1 MENFKIK
8 SFVQYIN
15 ENHKSKIAMSV
26 FDIDDTLVC
35 TAAKIK
41 VYDPREDIEYSLSPA
56 EYNLYV
62 RQAHHELDFSEFDDG
77 NLLLNGRPI
86 EWVLNIL
93 KKTINKEKAVGIITA
108 RGDKQIVI
116 DFLKKHG
123 VKINPEFVFAVND
136 PKSKYKGNNA
146 ERKKQA
152 FKDLI
157 DMGFND
163 FRFFDDNLDNLAY
176 AKQLES
182 EHPEVKVDTKHIQSQ
197 WIPKFND

>member
-1 MENFKIK
+1 MKLK
-8 SFVQYIN
+8 SFNQYIF
-15 ENHKSKIAMSV
+15 EKFKDGHMSV
-26 FDIDDTLVC
+26 FDVDDTLVV
-35 TAAKIK
+35 TSAKIR
-41 VYDPREDIEYSLSPA
+41 VFDPHNGEEYGLTPA
-56 EYNLYV
+56 EFNEYEKK
-62 RQAHHELDFSEFDDG
+62 AHHELDFSEFDDG

-108 RGDKQIVI
+108 RGDKNIVI

-123 VKINPEFVFAVND
+123 IKINPEFVFAVND

-176 AKQLES
+176 AKQLED
-182 EHPEVKVDTKHIQSQ
+182 EHPEVKVETKHIQSQ
-197 WIPKFND
+197 WIPKFKD